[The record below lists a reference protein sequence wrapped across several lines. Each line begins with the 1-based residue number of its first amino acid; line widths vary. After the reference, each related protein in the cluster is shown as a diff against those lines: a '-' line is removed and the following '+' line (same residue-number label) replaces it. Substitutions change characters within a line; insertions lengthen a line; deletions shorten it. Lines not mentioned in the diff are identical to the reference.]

1 MKKTRSGK
9 PAYRAG
15 NSSNAIHTIGRAL
28 AAFVFLLFILPSSGA
43 FAQTAPTITGIGF
56 TADPTGG
63 REYHTTGDTI
73 VIAVNFS
80 ENITVNPAPPYD
92 EDDSAVPTIDL
103 EIGNSIRAV
112 RLHGEYGTFVLF
124 IYTVQERD
132 TDLDGNF
139 RLLANSLRLNGAT
152 IQSSDDMANADLSHE
167 EKTCCGYNV
176 LTLRQRR
183 VLEILYDATGGPDW
197 MFQSSG
203 WNGGDLSIYD
213 DILVQNIGR
222 DATADSTTGQ
232 YVGLSLWGL
241 NLTGTIPTELGE
253 LTSLQSLRLDRNSLS
268 GTIPSELGNLTK
280 LTRMDLWNNEL
291 SGTIP
296 SELGNLTKLTR
307 MDLYSNELSGTI
319 PSELGNLTSLT
330 EMNLYSNNLSGTIP
344 SELGNLTSLTR
355 MNLYS
360 NNLSG
365 TIPAELGDLTK
376 LSQLLLYT
384 NMLEGSIPTKLG
396 ELTLLEDLDL
406 SKNNLSGT
414 IPAELMGLGTLIDLD
429 LSNNQLSGAIPAG
442 LGNLTTQLR
451 ELLLHSNN
459 LSGTIPTELGS
470 LTQLIIDLDL
480 SNNQL
485 SGTIPTELG
494 NLTGLNNLLLHSNNL
509 SGTIPPE
516 VVRMANLV
524 DLDLSNNQLSGT
536 IPAGLWNNDIR
547 KLYFDN
553 NMLTGSSIPSELE
566 ALAALNLRELRLW
579 GNEGFTGTVVSNE
592 LGKRVDRAVLRV
604 LYNDNGGLGWTSNDL
619 WFPPYPNED
628 RTKIFSFGEWYG
640 VSANDDGRVSAL
652 NLNDNNLTGPIA
664 NVLEELEHLET
675 LNLADNPM
683 LSGTLPEGLFSE
695 GSPLTVV
702 NIENTNICTPNT
714 QEFNDWL
721 GNSDTSFTGSEC
733 SAAPPD
739 TGQPDPPD
747 TGQPDPPDTGQPD
760 PPDTGQPDPPDTGQP
775 DPPDTGQ
782 PDPPDTGQPDPPDT
796 GQPDPPDTG
805 QPDPPDTGQ
814 PDPPDTGQPDP
825 PDTGQPDPPDTG
837 QPDPPDT
844 GQPDPP
850 DGDGGGGGCVL
861 APESWGEDRPVSGLL
876 NLFLIVS
883 FLLGVSLK
891 GRLKP
896 KRE

>member
-1 MKKTRSGK
+1 MPQQFTFLKELDMERISYANSQTCDGWLPGK
-9 PAYRAG
+9 VCAV
-15 NSSNAIHTIGRAL
+15 GRAL
-28 AAFVFLLFILPSSGA
+28 AAAVFLLFTLLGSAST
-43 FAQTAPTITGIGF
+43 AQTAPTITGIGF
-56 TADPTGG
+56 TADPPGE

-103 EIGNSIRAV
+103 EIGNWIRAV

-139 RLLANSLRLNGAT
+139 RLLANSLRRNGAT

-197 MFQSSG
+197 MFQRG

-222 DATADSTTGQ
+222 DATADPTTGE
-232 YVGLSLWGL
+232 YVRLNLWGL
-241 NLTGTIPTELGE
+241 KLTGTIPTELGE
-253 LTSLQSLRLDRNSLS
+253 LTSLQFLRLDRNSLS
-268 GTIPSELGNLTK
+268 GTIPSELGNLTN
-280 LTRMDLWNNEL
+280 LTEMYLWNNEL

-307 MDLYSNELSGTI
+307 MDPYSNELSGTI

-330 EMNLYSNNLSGTIP
+330 QMNLYSNNLSGTIP
-344 SELGNLTSLTR
+344 SELGNLTNLTR

-628 RTKIFSFGEWYG
+628 QTKIFSFSEWYG

-739 TGQPDPPD
+739 TGQ
-747 TGQPDPPDTGQPD
+747 
-760 PPDTGQPDPPDTGQP
+760 
-775 DPPDTGQ
+775 
-782 PDPPDTGQPDPPDT
+782 
-796 GQPDPPDTG
+796 

-861 APESWGEDRPVSGLL
+861 APENWGGDRPVSGLL